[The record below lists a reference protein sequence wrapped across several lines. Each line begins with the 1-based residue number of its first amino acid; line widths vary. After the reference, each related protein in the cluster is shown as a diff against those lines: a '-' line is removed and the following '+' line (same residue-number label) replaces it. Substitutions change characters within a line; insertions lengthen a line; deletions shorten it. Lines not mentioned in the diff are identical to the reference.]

1 MNKVLNLFLKRGVY
15 LRRAWLIS
23 CALLF
28 SSCSIQKERVA
39 LSKPLDLESS
49 IVKSFLSK
57 DFVPGEWSSERW
69 WEMFND
75 PQLNSFIEKTLE
87 VNPSLQGAFE
97 TVSLAH
103 EVAKQNFS
111 PLLPQVSG
119 QFNEDLFAFK
129 WKREGLKLNP
139 AIVPRNIFPNWINYL
154 GTMLSFKWALDIWG
168 KQDKLYKAALDEVRA
183 ELAQTAYKKLLLS
196 IQVATSY
203 FRMQQSLK
211 ELALQK
217 VKLEI
222 YENILVIQKELQRF
236 ALGNTIDLISIEKTI
251 LQINESLCSTTEI
264 IEKCQHQLR
273 IFMGLSP
280 CDPAPWEPFSA
291 EDGWPFPFPEQIST
305 DLLAKR
311 PDIVSKIWSIQAA
324 MKRVNSAKV
333 AFLPSINLAS
343 FSGYFTLTYKELM
356 KPRAWFT
363 SILPGA
369 TLPIFEGLNLRAN
382 LKYRLREYNLA
393 VYEYNELLQ
402 SAAQDIVDSITSFRI
417 VNQQITLQQEIL
429 EKSEENLGLT
439 RMRYQYGL
447 DTSLDV
453 LFGEAEAIADQ
464 LEYQQYVQTRLLCI
478 LNLIKSIG
486 GGYHCPE
493 AQIDMEKDF
502 IYE

>member
-1 MNKVLNLFLKRGVY
+1 MIIKPLFLKGGVY
-15 LRRAWLIS
+15 LRG
-23 CALLF
+23 ALVILGAFLF
-28 SSCSIQKERVA
+28 SSCSIQKDRVSH
-39 LSKPLDLESS
+39 SKPLDLTSS
-49 IVKSFLSK
+49 IEQAFLSR
-57 DFVPGEWSSERW
+57 DFVPGEWSSEKW

-75 PQLNSFIEKTLE
+75 LQLNSFIERTLE
-87 VNPSLQGAFE
+87 VNPNLQAAFE
-97 TVSLAH
+97 TVLLAH

-111 PLLPQVSG
+111 PLLPSVSA

-129 WKREGLKLNP
+129 WKREGLKLDP
-139 AIVPRNIFPNWINYL
+139 ALVPRNIFPNWINYL

-168 KQDKLYKAALDEVRA
+168 KQDKLYKAALDEA
-183 ELAQTAYKKLLLS
+183 KAQLAQTAYTKLLLS

-211 ELALQK
+211 ELTLQK
-217 VKLEI
+217 AKLEI
-222 YENILVIQKELQRF
+222 YQNILSIQKELQKF
-236 ALGNTIDLISIEKTI
+236 ALAYETDLISIEKTI
-251 LQINESLCSTTEI
+251 LQIDENLLSVTEI

-280 CDPAPWEPFSA
+280 CDPAPWDTPSVQDEWA
-291 EDGWPFPFPEQIST
+291 FPFPEEISS

-343 FSGYFTLTYKELM
+343 FSGYFTFTYKELM

-369 TLPIFEGLNLRAN
+369 TLPIFEGLSLRAN

-393 VYEYNELLQ
+393 VYEYNGLLLT
-402 SAAQDIVDSITSFRI
+402 AAQDIVDSITSFRI
-417 VNQQITLQQEIL
+417 VNQQISLQEEIL
-429 EKSEENLGLT
+429 QRTQENLDLT

-453 LFGEAEAIADQ
+453 LMGEAEAIADQ
-464 LEYQQYVQTRLLCI
+464 LQYQQYAQTRLLCI

-486 GGYHCPE
+486 GGYSCPE
-493 AQIDMEKDF
+493 AQVDMEKDF